1 MAEVDDLAATAKSDF
16 DFETFLKILNRP
28 GGFRDPGEPEE
39 YVRGFQVFDK
49 DSTGYIGVGE
59 LKYVLTTLGEKLT
72 EDEVAELL
80 KGIEVKNNQVNYN
93 DFVKMILAN

>member
-1 MAEVDDLAATAKSDF
+1 MAEVDEVAQGVKGEF

-28 GGFRDPGEPEE
+28 GGFRDPGPPEE
-39 YVRGFQVFDK
+39 YIRGFQVFDK
-49 DSTGYIGVGE
+49 DSTGVIGVGE

-72 EDEVAELL
+72 DAEVSELL
-80 KGIEVKNNQVNYN
+80 KGMEITGPTVNYI